1 MAINKG
7 IGSSNALNER
17 MKKYNL
23 GKKQESQVISSD
35 IDKKLATEAFGDL
48 PSGTMTSAMRN
59 RMAQYD
65 SLKEVYDKVRSE
77 DGIAKF
83 NKNVGNIE
91 KSYNFFKSQSENQDS
106 RRLRIGDKIGH
117 ISELP
122 EVRKGAKQSISS
134 LTDKFV
140 LKYDK
145 ELTETGNKLDTE
157 RTDRLN
163 KSKDYSKDP
172 KYKAM
177 VEKGKTM
184 MGTYGLSSPYS
195 YKEYDPK
202 VNIVNKL
209 KNGKTVKDYLTSEQ
223 LNNLYYLKA
232 KDKKEFDE
240 YYDDLMKSGILQ
252 KIRDDDFAEI
262 TKTVQSNPFNGA
274 AASMGYWTAGLIA
287 GTEAIGEGIHHA
299 SNLITGSR
307 IPYDRDSAYTITA
320 NRQNLNQA
328 IRGGVDNPIGKGA
341 VDVALSMGDTLARMP
356 LGGGAGAVAGLTA
369 TSDDAYSKR
378 NNGAGQLR
386 TYLSATSVGAI
397 EGLTE
402 SVSLGSLKAMASGG
416 VTGAKAFLKNIA
428 KQALVEGSEEVAAEI
443 LDTISDNAILGKFS
457 DYNQNV
463 QGYID
468 SGLSEDEAYRKAFK
482 DKVKD
487 VAYAG
492 ALGAVSG
499 GVFGAGANVMSI
511 NNNINSFNQVP
522 VYDFGEL
529 AAAVDTDEG
538 HYRNTNDYKKALEA
552 KRTFESFKGKNE
564 SNLTSWE
571 KSVVESH
578 LNELAA
584 IEMGDDYTGTR
595 GVDNDSYIQNNPTW
609 NEALRQ
615 DSLDIGNSILNNI
628 KNTTNYRPVNSINLR
643 ETFER
648 QKSDNSAN
656 NNIASMDIRA
666 NQFAENGSRAYR
678 ANYDNKL
685 PIDVYDEGF
694 KAAYNV
700 GRYGGRLAN
709 INNPYYHM
717 LSLHQQE
724 QAFEAGLR
732 DMEFAKN
739 QRLVY
744 GDKRIGS
751 FITGNDIGTKAQREL
766 LKYIGKKTGLK
777 VGLAN
782 ELERNANGFYSRKAG
797 MIMMSASAENF
808 NADVSHE
815 LTHFI
820 KDYAPDSYADFQ
832 NTVIS
837 YLAEQNN
844 TTLEEMISEYSKRYE
859 GVKSIKNRE
868 DIIDEITADSVADF
882 LNDKEF
888 IDNIAKS
895 DKSITQKVIDFFQDI
910 VDALDI
916 LITDVKNNKASKL
929 LKESKER
936 YEKARNLW
944 ADALDVASAEYKN
957 GAEIEQRDESKEQ
970 KKYSESQINE
980 LGFKNYTTKEISD
993 MANSKIKLIKST
1005 DELEKFLYDSN
1016 IETAYIGKVGDKL
1029 AERVKNDIG
1038 IDIAGKHIS
1047 ITKSGI
1053 NHIMKGHGTSKE
1065 VLRGQVKVEL
1075 KDLLKVPYI
1084 ITEYDNI
1091 NYDSK
1096 NNRIIF
1102 NKTIDN
1108 IYTVVEAVTTKRNR
1122 LNTITMWINKKEVS
1136 HHAVSAKALPETP
1149 KTHVDMNPHED
1160 TLLQNNKNINGKEQ
1174 ENEKFS
1180 LKKSVEETKDL
1191 IALHNLT
1198 PTNLIKTLKL
1208 GGIPMPSIAVTKS
1221 EIGHGNFGSI
1231 SLVFDKNTIDPAN
1244 KKNKVYSADAWTP
1257 TFPKLEYAADY
1268 EKANKIRSELQP
1280 YIDKLPNNYKDKV
1293 TSTLDTLYNNW
1304 NDYGGKDGFV
1314 EKFSNDHALKAA
1326 YLAKKGIEIS
1336 EIKTETTDKMQEQD
1350 IEISKLIADKL
1361 GDNINDISDMKR
1373 TEVISNYGSKIREA
1387 LLEYYQSVGDGN
1399 AIETVKTVKGV
1410 TLYNQF
1416 KKAVDYVNNKIT
1428 SSKVEPDIAAMD
1440 AEIDKNIVQEDYTK
1454 WLKGIAKEIEA
1465 DSGLYNGKELFTAS
1479 GNRRSFKQ
1487 LHLPFTVENIVK
1499 SMLAQ
1504 GDGDAKNV
1512 TGFNGIKS
1520 IRASASTEF
1529 NSLDDIKAAK
1539 DKLQDLNLSQQQAVL
1554 ENLEQRIYEIFD
1566 NIINN
1571 SANTGNRY
1579 SNVSN
1584 IGRIMLEA
1592 SNAKKVTL
1600 NSVLKT
1606 FAPYNWKI
1614 NEVQAKKIAD
1624 LINDVKSMPVN
1635 LFEAKPERVVSFDEI
1650 KYAVVPN
1657 SESKVIEELNKL
1669 GIPVHEYEDGNEEQR
1684 KNILNDLD
1692 DVKFSIPQKNSDN
1705 ETLTEEQKEYFKKG
1719 FKDSKGRLL
1728 KLYHGTPNGNFT
1740 VFKDWTYLTANKSY
1754 ADIYHEPGAS
1764 SISSGKEKINPKTYA
1779 VYARY
1784 NKVFDTR
1791 KAKERRIYE
1800 EEFNFSYGDGTPLM
1814 GKGLPDWTSGIDLIE
1829 FFEEEGY
1836 DYDAILLD
1844 EGGYPGDDGSV
1855 IDRGVSY
1862 VIKSSNQIKSIDNLT
1877 PTKDDDIRF
1886 SLSKNLSNDLDK
1898 ILNQEVDASE
1908 TELLIGTT
1916 SRVLTEILG
1925 AENHKVLMPVKKAYA
1940 AMVDEETGVKSR
1952 YYDKKVNYHNLG
1964 KEKVIKV
1971 LQASEDPV
1979 MILNPVSEGKGI
1991 IPNRLMI
1998 ITDITDN
2005 NGKPI
2010 IVIQNVESDGT
2021 LNRKSITSNK
2031 VITIYDKKD
2040 IDYQIEHAAGR
2051 KGILYFNKEKSS
2063 PLASAPSVQF
2073 AHSLNKNELKENI
2086 QHFWNNVNY
2095 KNNKGGMKTKY
2106 TDHNASAGM
2115 SFKSALNS
2123 INLTGIDDH
2132 KNSLK
2137 LNSVKE
2143 LVKKNEELKS
2153 INQELKRQFK
2163 LTKGYEPRSSDIERI
2178 ASKMLTESNS
2188 TYDKAI
2194 LNENLKRLYK
2204 YINKYEGQNTD
2215 EVVMIATLIAKDVL
2229 SKSKNIDSS
2238 AAKYHSK
2245 VLGMIRDYTLHLD
2258 SKELLSLTNLGT
2270 FDDIR
2275 KNYADSIELSRDEGL
2290 SVDEAYAELNEAYP
2304 HLFSDEITNS
2314 PDKLTRILDFIEETK
2329 PVVGNAY
2336 GLDIDQMANMLA
2348 EDMFNNYLDVRA
2360 AEPTFADKFKAE
2372 LKAEREQHA
2381 KRLKEVKEGL
2391 IAKHKEEIRRLKSEN
2406 RKRLEASLKKYNT
2419 EISNLKDIIAKSKDA
2434 KRVAELERE
2443 LKKVKKARHNIIELA
2458 SNVSVQEKMLVNQA
2472 GLSTIS
2478 QLRNSTSKAINRVSQ
2493 NPYIADRSEG
2503 EGYAVAGINKA
2514 VKAFID
2520 KYGRIPEGINPVRDV
2535 KVPSQTIDDTKV
2547 RTTVRTI
2554 LESDHISDEM
2564 VAPIGDELIKGAYNY
2579 KVLSDN
2585 KARDYALS
2593 KLDSLGYEGALD
2605 NWDGVAKG
2613 SNVATKNDI
2622 ALAELLLKEASKRKD
2637 TKTVLKLTTEIAVQA
2652 TRAGQVV
2659 QSIAMMKNLKRLGN
2673 GFSETADIM
2682 TFNKT
2687 VEAVNN
2693 DLNQKYSNKPIDKR
2707 PKVKLNEGL
2716 LEDFIKAESEADKAR
2731 TREALIQNIADQIPA
2746 TLEDKL
2752 NAWRYLA
2759 MLGNTKTHIRNLMGN
2774 ALFLPVVRMKDIV
2787 ATGLERAFIKNGTER
2802 TKAVF
2807 VKNEYKNFATKD
2819 LKIMKDS
2826 LAAGGKFN
2834 PTDEI
2839 YEKTTVFKNKLLEK
2853 VRKTNLDWL
2862 EKEDY
2867 FFLNR
2872 HYRHALGSYL
2882 QANNVNVKGKGVED
2896 IDPNI
2901 LNRAR
2906 EYALNEAKKAT
2917 YRDASPV
2924 ASALSRFSREH
2935 KVVGIMLEGIMPF
2948 KKTPLNVA
2956 KRAVEY
2962 SPIGLVRTLT
2972 QGNSQL
2978 RHGKIS
2984 YNEFIDNLAAGLTGS
2999 GLFALGYLMANL
3011 GFIGGDTDDKDKLMG
3026 VQKYSLKIGDY
3037 TYTLDWAAPAALV
3050 LFAGAEFNKELSQDE
3065 KVTPENVLGSAF
3077 SLTDPMLEMS
3087 FMSGISDLIDSI
3099 KYQEDPIPTAAT
3111 MAMQS
3116 YLGSF
3121 VPSMVGQ
3128 FTKTFDDTANTTYAE
3143 DNGIPRYM
3151 QTFWQ
3156 RNVINKLPILANNY
3170 GINRIDE
3177 FGNTVSSGDFFERA
3191 FENFVSPGYLQKNKD
3206 DDVYNEL
3213 LELYE
3218 YTKDKNV
3225 IPKYISKTINIKD
3238 SDGNST
3244 EERRLTTAEFV
3255 DLQTKSGSLSY
3266 QLLDSLFDNP
3276 NYIALSNEE
3285 KTEVI
3290 NKVYEYAKECAK
3302 EDVFDGYTVSSNN
3315 AWVKKAQSAK
3325 NAGMPV
3331 EDYIMYLMDTKDL
3344 EADKDINGNTIKDS
3358 KQKKV
3363 IEAIDKLNV
3372 TNSVKR
3378 HLWEDENYAEKN
3390 MPIKWK
3396 Y

>member
-23 GKKQESQVISSD
+23 GKKQESQAISSD
-35 IDKKLATEAFGDL
+35 IDKKLATEAFGEL

-59 RMAQYD
+59 RMAKYD
-65 SLKEVYDKVRSE
+65 SLKEIYDKVRSE

-83 NKNVGNIE
+83 NKNAGNIE
-91 KSYNFFKSQSENQDS
+91 KSYNFFKSQSENQGG
-106 RRLRIGDKIGH
+106 RRLSGGNKTGH
-117 ISELP
+117 ITEVP
-122 EVRKGAKQSISS
+122 EIKKGAKQGMFSTIGKS
-134 LTDKFV
+134 V
-140 LKYDK
+140 LEYDK
-145 ELTETGNKLDTE
+145 ELAQTGVKLETE
-157 RTDRLN
+157 RKDRLS

-202 VNIVNKL
+202 VNIVNQL

-232 KDKKEFDE
+232 KDKKEFDK
-240 YYDDLMKSGILQ
+240 YYDDLMKSGILE
-252 KIRDDDFAEI
+252 KIRNDDFAEI

-274 AASMGYWTAGLIA
+274 AASMGYWTAGLIS

-307 IPYDRDSAYTITA
+307 NPYDRENAYTITA

-328 IRGGVDNPIGKGA
+328 IRGGVDNPIGRGA

-369 TSDDAYSKR
+369 TSDNAYSKR

-463 QGYID
+463 QDYID

-499 GVFGAGANVMSI
+499 GVFGAGGNLVSI
-511 NNNINSFNQVP
+511 NNNINSFNQAP

-552 KRTFESFKGKNE
+552 KKTFESFKGKNE

-571 KSVVESH
+571 KSIVESH

-584 IEMGDDYTGTR
+584 IEMGDDYTGAR

-648 QKSDNSAN
+648 QNSDNGAN

-744 GDKRIGS
+744 GDKRTGS

-910 VDALDI
+910 IDAIDI
-916 LITDVKNNKASKL
+916 LINDVKNNKASKL

-944 ADALDVASAEYKN
+944 ADALDVASTEYKN
-957 GAEIEQRDESKEQ
+957 GAEVALNKKGD
-970 KKYSESQINE
+970 KYSS
-980 LGFKNYTTKEISD
+980 LRKEISNLVV
-993 MANSKIKLIKST
+993 MAENDKTNNWSKVIIEETVNKRLAKDIQ
-1005 DELEKFLYDSN
+1005 EL
-1016 IETAYIGKVGDKL
+1016 
-1029 AERVKNDIG
+1029 IG
-1038 IDIAGKHIS
+1038 INVEGWKVTLAAGDVRHILNRHGKRGAADNSMSDYENFEDIPIINSNYEEAYYEGNTSTKYKNKDGSPAKIVSLRMPYKEGYMYVSEAVPESKTRTIHIVTVYLNKNKVLPQGLNGKSPKHNVQNGLASSTLSDNRLIQ
-1047 ITKSGI
+1047 
-1053 NHIMKGHGTSKE
+1053 NNE
-1065 VLRGQVKVEL
+1065 
-1075 KDLLKVPYI
+1075 
-1084 ITEYDNI
+1084 NI
-1091 NYDSK
+1091 NSEKIQRKRDNGTENSD
-1096 NNRIIF
+1096 
-1102 NKTIDN
+1102 ID
-1108 IYTVVEAVTTKRNR
+1108 
-1122 LNTITMWINKKEVS
+1122 KE
-1136 HHAVSAKALPETP
+1136 
-1149 KTHVDMNPHED
+1149 
-1160 TLLQNNKNINGKEQ
+1160 
-1174 ENEKFS
+1174 FS

-1221 EIGHGNFGSI
+1221 EIGHENFGSI

-1268 EKANKIRSELQP
+1268 EKANKIRNELQP

-1314 EKFSNDHALKAA
+1314 EKFSDDHALKAA

-1350 IEISKLIADKL
+1350 IEISKLIVDKL
-1361 GDNINDISDMKR
+1361 GDNINDISNMKR
-1373 TEVISNYGSKIREA
+1373 AEIISNYGSKIREA
-1387 LLEYYQSVGDGN
+1387 LLEYYQSVGDSN
-1399 AIETVKTVKGV
+1399 ATETVKTVKGV

-1416 KKAVDYVNNKIT
+1416 KKAVDYVNNKIA
-1428 SSKVEPDIAAMD
+1428 SRRVELDTAAMD

-1454 WLKGIAKEIEA
+1454 WLKGIAQEIEA

-1539 DKLQDLNLSQQQAVL
+1539 DKLQDLSVSKQQEIL
-1554 ENLEQRIYEIFD
+1554 ENLEQRLYEIFD

-1579 SNVSN
+1579 SNVTN

-1592 SNAKKVTL
+1592 SGAKKVTL

-1669 GIPVHEYEDGNEEQR
+1669 GIPVHEYADGNEEQR

-1705 ETLTEEQKEYFKKG
+1705 EILTEEQKEYFKKG

-1814 GKGLPDWTSGIDLIE
+1814 EKGLPDWTSGIDLIE

-1886 SLSKNLSNDLDK
+1886 SLSKDLSDDLDK
-1898 ILNQEVDASE
+1898 ILNQEVDASK

-1979 MILNPVSEGKGI
+1979 MILNPVSEDKGI

-2005 NGKPI
+2005 NGRPI
-2010 IVIQNVESDGT
+2010 IVIQDVESDGT

-2115 SFKSALNS
+2115 SFKSALDS

-2178 ASKMLTESNS
+2178 ASKMLAESNS

-2535 KVPSQTIDDTKV
+2535 KVPSQTTDDTKV

-2731 TREALIQNIADQIPA
+2731 TREAIIQDIANQIPA

-2787 ATGLERAFIKNGTER
+2787 ATGLERAFIKNGTEK

-2807 VKNEYKNFATKD
+2807 VKSEYKNFATKD

-2924 ASALSRFSREH
+2924 ASALSRFSKEH
-2935 KVVGIMLEGIMPF
+2935 KVVGTMLEGIMPF

-3121 VPSMVGQ
+3121 VPSMAGQ
-3128 FTKTFDDTANTTYAE
+3128 FTRTLDDTVNTTYAE

-3170 GINRIDE
+3170 GINRVDE

-3191 FENFVSPGYLQKNKD
+3191 IENFVSPGYLQKNKN

-3225 IPKYISKTINIKD
+3225 IPKYTSKTINIKD

-3266 QLLDSLFDNP
+3266 QLLDNLFNNP
-3276 NYIALSNEE
+3276 NYILLSNEE

-3290 NKVYEYAKECAK
+3290 KKVYEYADQCAK
-3302 EDVFDGYTVSSNN
+3302 EDIFKNYTAES
-3315 AWVKKAQSAK
+3315 WVTKAQSIK
-3325 NAGMPV
+3325 EAGMPV
-3331 EDYIMYLMDTKDL
+3331 EEYIMYLMDTKDL
-3344 EADKDINGNTIKDS
+3344 KADKDINGNTIKDS
-3358 KQKKV
+3358 KQKNV

-3372 TNSVKR
+3372 PNSVKR
-3378 HLWEDENYAEKN
+3378 SLWEEANYAEKN

>member
-1 MAINKG
+1 MAINK
-7 IGSSNALNER
+7 SSGNALDER

-23 GKKQESQVISSD
+23 GKESKSQVINRD
-35 IDKKLATEAFGDL
+35 ATKKFTSI
-48 PSGTMTSAMRN
+48 PSGTMTPAIRD
-59 RMAQYD
+59 RMAMYD
-65 SLKEVYDKVRSE
+65 SLKEVYDRVNTD
-77 DGIAKF
+77 DGIARF
-83 NKNVGNIE
+83 NKNAGSIE
-91 KSYNFFKSQSENQDS
+91 KGYNF
-106 RRLRIGDKIGH
+106 LR
-117 ISELP
+117 SELEKQNTKRTP
-122 EVRKGAKQSISS
+122 FKRRIDENVTRPLPKVHHGANRNVFTSINSNIA
-134 LTDKFV
+134 
-140 LKYDK
+140 KYDK
-145 ELTETGNKLDTE
+145 EAAETG
-157 RTDRLN
+157 DRLESERISRLSRSN
-163 KSKDYSKDP
+163 AYTKDP
-172 KYKAM
+172 NYKSM

-232 KDKKEFDE
+232 KDKKEFDK
-240 YYDDLMKSGILQ
+240 YYDDLMKSGVLQ

-262 TKTVQSNPFNGA
+262 TKTVQSNPLNGV
-274 AASMGYWTAGLIA
+274 AASMGYWTTGLIS
-287 GTEAIGEGIHHA
+287 GTEAIGEGLHHA

-307 IPYDRDSAYTITA
+307 NPYDRDKAYTVTA

-328 IRGGVDNPIGKGA
+328 ILGGVENPIGKGA
-341 VDVALSMGDTLARMP
+341 ADVALSMGDTLARMP
-356 LGGGAGAVAGLTA
+356 LGGAAGAVAGLTA

-463 QGYID
+463 QDYIS

-499 GVFGAGANVMSI
+499 GVFGAGGNLVSI
-511 NNNINSFNQVP
+511 NNNINSFDQAP

-584 IEMGDDYTGTR
+584 IEMGDDYTGAR

-615 DSLDIGNSILNNI
+615 GTIDVGNDILNNI
-628 KNTTNYRPVNSINLR
+628 KNSTDYRPSNLMNTR
-643 ETFER
+643 EVFER
-648 QKSDNSAN
+648 YNSDNSAN

-666 NQFAENGSRAYR
+666 DQFAENGSRAYR

-744 GDKRIGS
+744 GDKRTGS

-910 VDALDI
+910 IDALDI

-944 ADALDVASAEYKN
+944 ADALDVASREYKN
-957 GAEIEQRDESKEQ
+957 GAEVEKEGHNKYSINPEFESQYDSWNKKDRIRFHLGTSSKVFEEVGISPRNVYIDGGKILKMLNKHEELDHSIIKQIPNILENPILILTPQKIESANRSDTSVSVFSDVNGLNNSPIMVALELQPTKTSEGTDYIIVLSAYSRNNLENYIKNADIAYIDPNEERTNNWLHQNGLQLPVSVTKYGSLHKIILHDDKKISKE
-970 KKYSESQINE
+970 
-980 LGFKNYTTKEISD
+980 KN
-993 MANSKIKLIKST
+993 KI
-1005 DELEKFLYDSN
+1005 
-1016 IETAYIGKVGDKL
+1016 
-1029 AERVKNDIG
+1029 
-1038 IDIAGKHIS
+1038 
-1047 ITKSGI
+1047 
-1053 NHIMKGHGTSKE
+1053 
-1065 VLRGQVKVEL
+1065 
-1075 KDLLKVPYI
+1075 P
-1084 ITEYDNI
+1084 
-1091 NYDSK
+1091 
-1096 NNRIIF
+1096 
-1102 NKTIDN
+1102 
-1108 IYTVVEAVTTKRNR
+1108 
-1122 LNTITMWINKKEVS
+1122 
-1136 HHAVSAKALPETP
+1136 
-1149 KTHVDMNPHED
+1149 
-1160 TLLQNNKNINGKEQ
+1160 
-1174 ENEKFS
+1174 

-1268 EKANKIRSELQP
+1268 EKANKIRNELQP

-1314 EKFSNDHALKAA
+1314 EKFSDDHALKAA

-1336 EIKTETTDKMQEQD
+1336 EIKKETIDKMQEQD

-1373 TEVISNYGSKIREA
+1373 TEIISKYGSKIREA
-1387 LLEYYQSVGDGN
+1387 LSEYYQSVGDGN
-1399 AIETVKTVKGV
+1399 AAETVKTVKGV

-1454 WLKGIAKEIEA
+1454 WLKGIAQEIEA

-1539 DKLQDLNLSQQQAVL
+1539 DKLQDLSVSKQQEIL
-1554 ENLEQRIYEIFD
+1554 EDLEQRMYEIFD

-1592 SNAKKVTL
+1592 SGAKKVTL

-1650 KYAVVPN
+1650 KYAVVPD
-1657 SESKVIEELNKL
+1657 SEGKVIEELNKL
-1669 GIPVHEYEDGNEEQR
+1669 GIPVHEYTDGNEEQR

-1692 DVKFSIPQKNSDN
+1692 DVKF
-1705 ETLTEEQKEYFKKG
+1705 
-1719 FKDSKGRLL
+1719 
-1728 KLYHGTPNGNFT
+1728 
-1740 VFKDWTYLTANKSY
+1740 A
-1754 ADIYHEPGAS
+1754 
-1764 SISSGKEKINPKTYA
+1764 
-1779 VYARY
+1779 
-1784 NKVFDTR
+1784 
-1791 KAKERRIYE
+1791 
-1800 EEFNFSYGDGTPLM
+1800 
-1814 GKGLPDWTSGIDLIE
+1814 
-1829 FFEEEGY
+1829 
-1836 DYDAILLD
+1836 
-1844 EGGYPGDDGSV
+1844 
-1855 IDRGVSY
+1855 
-1862 VIKSSNQIKSIDNLT
+1862 
-1877 PTKDDDIRF
+1877 
-1886 SLSKNLSNDLDK
+1886 LSKNLSDDLDK

-1916 SRVLTEILG
+1916 SRVLTKILG
-1925 AENHKVLMPVKKAYA
+1925 AENHKVLMSVKKAYA
-1940 AMVDEETGVKSR
+1940 AMVDEETGVKSK
-1952 YYDKKVNYHNLG
+1952 YYIKDGNYHNLG

-1979 MILNPVSEGKGI
+1979 MILNPVSENKGN

-1998 ITDITDN
+1998 ITDLIN
-2005 NGKPI
+2005 ENGQPI
-2010 IVIQNVESDGT
+2010 VVFQDVNIYGK
-2021 LNRKSITSNK
+2021 LNKKNIESNK
-2031 VITIYDKKD
+2031 IITIYDKND
-2040 IDYQIEHAAGR
+2040 IDHQIKLAMPRH
-2051 KGILYFNKEKSS
+2051 GILYINKEKSS
-2063 PLASAPSVQF
+2063 SLAKSTTIMQPDSRIG
-2073 AHSLNKNELKENI
+2073 SDELERNI

-2095 KNNKGGMKTKY
+2095 KNNKDGMKTKY

-2115 SFKSALNS
+2115 SFKSALDT

-2188 TYDKAI
+2188 TYDKSI

-2258 SKELLSLTNLGT
+2258 SKELLSLTDLGT

-2275 KNYADSIELSRDEGL
+2275 KNYADNIELSRDEGL

-2304 HLFSDEITNS
+2304 HLFSDEITES
-2314 PDKLTRILDFIEETK
+2314 TDKLTRILDFIEETK

-2360 AEPTFADKFKAE
+2360 EEPTFADKFRAE

-2381 KRLKEVKEGL
+2381 KKLKEVKEGL

-2406 RKRLEASLKKYNT
+2406 RKRLEASLKKYNN

-2434 KRVAELERE
+2434 KKVAELERE

-2458 SNVSVQEKMLVNQA
+2458 GNVSVQEKMLVNQA

-2478 QLRNSTSKAINRVSQ
+2478 QLRNSTSKAINRASQ
-2493 NPYIADRSEG
+2493 NPYIADRTEG

-2520 KYGRIPEGINPVRDV
+2520 KYGRVPEGINPVRDV
-2535 KVPSQTIDDTKV
+2535 KVPTQTTDDTKV

-2564 VAPIGDELIKGAYNY
+2564 VDPIGDELIKGAYNY
-2579 KVLSDN
+2579 EVLSDN
-2585 KARDYALS
+2585 KARDYALN
-2593 KLDSLGYEGALD
+2593 KLDSLGYEGALN
-2605 NWDGVAKG
+2605 NWDSVAKG
-2613 SNVATKNDI
+2613 NNVATKNDI
-2622 ALAELLLKEASKRKD
+2622 ALAELLLKEASKKKD
-2637 TKTVLKLTTEIAVQA
+2637 TRTVLKLTTEIAVQA

-2707 PKVKLNEGL
+2707 PKVKLNEVL

-2731 TREALIQNIADQIPA
+2731 TREAIIQDIADQIPA

-2802 TKAVF
+2802 TKSVF
-2807 VKNEYKNFATKD
+2807 VKGEYKNFAAKD

-2935 KVVGIMLEGIMPF
+2935 KVVGTMLEGIMPF
-2948 KKTPLNVA
+2948 KKTPINVA

-3121 VPSMVGQ
+3121 VPSMAGQ
-3128 FTKTFDDTANTTYAE
+3128 FTRTFDDTVNTTYAE

-3170 GINRIDE
+3170 GINRVDE

-3191 FENFVSPGYLQKNKD
+3191 IENFVSPGYLQKNKD

-3225 IPKYISKTINIKD
+3225 IPKFTSKTINIKD
-3238 SDGNST
+3238 SEGNSK

-3290 NKVYEYAKECAK
+3290 KKVYDYAKECAR
-3302 EDVFDGYTVSSNN
+3302 EDVFEGYTVPSNN
-3315 AWVKKAQSAK
+3315 AWVKKAQSAN

-3344 EADKDINGNTIKDS
+3344 ESDKDINGNTIKDS

-3372 TNSVKR
+3372 PNSVKR
-3378 HLWEDENYAEKN
+3378 HLWEEANYAEKN
-3390 MPIKWK
+3390 MPVKWK

>member
-1 MAINKG
+1 MAINK
-7 IGSSNALNER
+7 SSGNALDER
-17 MKKYNL
+17 MKKYNI
-23 GKKQESQVISSD
+23 GKESKSQVINRD
-35 IDKKLATEAFGDL
+35 ATEKFTSI
-48 PSGTMTSAMRN
+48 PSGTMTPAIRD
-59 RMAQYD
+59 RMAMYD
-65 SLKEVYDKVRSE
+65 SLKEVYDRVNTD
-77 DGIAKF
+77 DGIARF
-83 NKNVGNIE
+83 NKNAGSIE
-91 KSYNFFKSQSENQDS
+91 KGYTFLK
-106 RRLRIGDKIGH
+106 
-117 ISELP
+117 SELEKQNTKRTP
-122 EVRKGAKQSISS
+122 FKRRIDENVTRPLPKAVHGANRNVFASINSNIA
-134 LTDKFV
+134 
-140 LKYDK
+140 KYDK
-145 ELTETGNKLDTE
+145 EVAETG
-157 RTDRLN
+157 DRLESERISRLSRSN
-163 KSKDYSKDP
+163 AYTKDP
-172 KYKAM
+172 NYKSM

-202 VNIVNKL
+202 VNIVNQL

-232 KDKKEFDE
+232 KDKKEFDK
-240 YYDDLMKSGILQ
+240 YYDDLMKSGVLQ

-262 TKTVQSNPFNGA
+262 TKTVQSNPLNGV
-274 AASMGYWTAGLIA
+274 AASMGYWTTGVIA

-307 IPYDRDSAYTITA
+307 NPYDRDKAYTITA

-328 IRGGVDNPIGKGA
+328 ILGGVENPIGKGA
-341 VDVALSMGDTLARMP
+341 ADVALSMGDTLARMP
-356 LGGGAGAVAGLTA
+356 LGGAAGAVAGLTA

-402 SVSLGSLKAMASGG
+402 SVSLGSLKSMASGG

-443 LDTISDNAILGKFS
+443 LDTISDNAILGRFS

-463 QGYID
+463 QDYIS

-499 GVFGAGANVMSI
+499 GVFGAGGNLVSI
-511 NNNINSFNQVP
+511 NNNINSFNQAP

-529 AAAVDTDEG
+529 AAAVDTDER

-584 IEMGDDYTGTR
+584 IEMGDDYTGAR
-595 GVDNDSYIQNNPTW
+595 GVDNDNYIQNNPTW

-615 DSLDIGNSILNNI
+615 DTIDVGNDILNNI
-628 KNTTNYRPVNSINLR
+628 KNSTDYRPSNLMNTR
-643 ETFER
+643 EVFER
-648 QKSDNSAN
+648 YKSDNSAN

-666 NQFAENGSRAYR
+666 DQFAENGSRAYR

-744 GDKRIGS
+744 GDKRTGS

-859 GVKSIKNRE
+859 GVKSVKNRE

-910 VDALDI
+910 IDALDI

-944 ADALDVASAEYKN
+944 ADALDVASREYKN
-957 GAEIEQRDESKEQ
+957 GAEVEKEGHNKYSINPEFESQYDSWNKKDRIRFHLGTSSKVFEEVGISPRNVYIDGGKILKMLNKHEELDHSIIKQIPNILENPILILTPQKIESANRSDTSVSVFSDVNGLNNSPIMVALELQPTKTSEGTDYIIVLSAYSRNNLENYIKNADIAYIDPNEERTNNWLHQNGLQLPVSVTKYGSLHKIILHDDKKISKE
-970 KKYSESQINE
+970 
-980 LGFKNYTTKEISD
+980 KN
-993 MANSKIKLIKST
+993 KIP
-1005 DELEKFLYDSN
+1005 F
-1016 IETAYIGKVGDKL
+1016 
-1029 AERVKNDIG
+1029 
-1038 IDIAGKHIS
+1038 
-1047 ITKSGI
+1047 
-1053 NHIMKGHGTSKE
+1053 
-1065 VLRGQVKVEL
+1065 
-1075 KDLLKVPYI
+1075 
-1084 ITEYDNI
+1084 
-1091 NYDSK
+1091 
-1096 NNRIIF
+1096 
-1102 NKTIDN
+1102 
-1108 IYTVVEAVTTKRNR
+1108 
-1122 LNTITMWINKKEVS
+1122 
-1136 HHAVSAKALPETP
+1136 
-1149 KTHVDMNPHED
+1149 
-1160 TLLQNNKNINGKEQ
+1160 
-1174 ENEKFS
+1174 
-1180 LKKSVEETKDL
+1180 KKSVEETKDL

-1257 TFPKLEYAADY
+1257 TFPKLEYVADY
-1268 EKANKIRSELQP
+1268 EKANKIRNELQP

-1314 EKFSNDHALKAA
+1314 EKFSDDHALKAA

-1336 EIKTETTDKMQEQD
+1336 EIKTETIDKMQEQD
-1350 IEISKLIADKL
+1350 IEISKLIAGKL
-1361 GDNINDISDMKR
+1361 GDSINDISGMKR
-1373 TEVISNYGSKIREA
+1373 TEIISNYGSKIREA
-1387 LLEYYQSVGDGN
+1387 LSEYYQSVGDGN
-1399 AIETVKTVKGV
+1399 ATEMLKTVKGV

-1416 KKAVDYVNNKIT
+1416 KKAVDYVNNKIA
-1428 SSKVEPDIAAMD
+1428 SRRVELDTAAMD

-1454 WLKGIAKEIEA
+1454 WLKGIAQEIEA

-1499 SMLAQ
+1499 SMLVQ

-1539 DKLQDLNLSQQQAVL
+1539 DKLQDLSVSKQQEIL
-1554 ENLEQRIYEIFD
+1554 ENLEQRLYEIFD

-1579 SNVSN
+1579 SNVTN

-1592 SNAKKVTL
+1592 SGAKKVTL

-1657 SESKVIEELNKL
+1657 SEGKVIEELNKL
-1669 GIPVHEYEDGNEEQR
+1669 GIPVHEYADGNEEQR

-1692 DVKFSIPQKNSDN
+1692 DVKF
-1705 ETLTEEQKEYFKKG
+1705 
-1719 FKDSKGRLL
+1719 
-1728 KLYHGTPNGNFT
+1728 
-1740 VFKDWTYLTANKSY
+1740 A
-1754 ADIYHEPGAS
+1754 
-1764 SISSGKEKINPKTYA
+1764 
-1779 VYARY
+1779 
-1784 NKVFDTR
+1784 
-1791 KAKERRIYE
+1791 
-1800 EEFNFSYGDGTPLM
+1800 
-1814 GKGLPDWTSGIDLIE
+1814 
-1829 FFEEEGY
+1829 
-1836 DYDAILLD
+1836 
-1844 EGGYPGDDGSV
+1844 
-1855 IDRGVSY
+1855 
-1862 VIKSSNQIKSIDNLT
+1862 
-1877 PTKDDDIRF
+1877 
-1886 SLSKNLSNDLDK
+1886 LSKNLSDDLDK

-1916 SRVLTEILG
+1916 SRVLTKILG

-2115 SFKSALNS
+2115 SFKSALDT
-2123 INLTGIDDH
+2123 INLNGIDDH

-2188 TYDKAI
+2188 TYDKSI

-2229 SKSKNIDSS
+2229 SKSQNIDSS

-2245 VLGMIRDYTLHLD
+2245 VLGMIRDYTLHLN
-2258 SKELLSLTNLGT
+2258 SQELLSLTNLGT

-2275 KNYADSIELSRDEGL
+2275 KNYADNIELSRDEGL

-2304 HLFSDEITNS
+2304 HLFSDEITES

-2360 AEPTFADKFKAE
+2360 EEPTFADKFRAE

-2381 KRLKEVKEGL
+2381 KKLKEVKEGL

-2406 RKRLEASLKKYNT
+2406 RKRLEASLKKYNN

-2434 KRVAELERE
+2434 KKVAELERE

-2458 SNVSVQEKMLVNQA
+2458 GNVSVQEKMLVNQA
-2472 GLSTIS
+2472 GLSTVS
-2478 QLRNSTSKAINRVSQ
+2478 QLRNSTSKAINRASQ
-2493 NPYIADRSEG
+2493 NPYIADRTEG

-2520 KYGRIPEGINPVRDV
+2520 KYGRVPEGINPVRDV
-2535 KVPSQTIDDTKV
+2535 KVPTQTTDDTKV

-2564 VAPIGDELIKGAYNY
+2564 VDPIGDELIKGAYNY
-2579 KVLSDN
+2579 EVLSDN

-2613 SNVATKNDI
+2613 NNVATKNDI

-2637 TKTVLKLTTEIAVQA
+2637 TRTVLKLTTEIAVQA

-2716 LEDFIKAESEADKAR
+2716 LEDFIKAESEADKTR
-2731 TREALIQNIADQIPA
+2731 TREAIIQDIADQIPA

-2774 ALFLPVVRMKDIV
+2774 ALFLPVVRMKNIV

-2802 TKAVF
+2802 TKSVF
-2807 VKNEYKNFATKD
+2807 VKGEYKNFAAKD

-2935 KVVGIMLEGIMPF
+2935 KVVGTMLEGIMPF
-2948 KKTPLNVA
+2948 KKTPINVA

-3121 VPSMVGQ
+3121 VPSMAGQ
-3128 FTKTFDDTANTTYAE
+3128 FTRTFDDTVNTTYAE

-3170 GINRIDE
+3170 GINRVDE
-3177 FGNTVSSGDFFERA
+3177 FGNTVSSGDFFERVI
-3191 FENFVSPGYLQKNKD
+3191 ENFVSPGYLQKNKD

-3225 IPKYISKTINIKD
+3225 IPKYTSKTINIKD
-3238 SDGNST
+3238 SEGNSK

-3290 NKVYEYAKECAK
+3290 KKVYDYAKECAR
-3302 EDVFDGYTVSSNN
+3302 EDVFEGYTVPSNN
-3315 AWVKKAQSAK
+3315 AWVKKAQSAN

-3344 EADKDINGNTIKDS
+3344 ESDKDINGNTIKDS

-3372 TNSVKR
+3372 PNSVKR
-3378 HLWEDENYAEKN
+3378 HLWEEANYAEKN
-3390 MPIKWK
+3390 MPVKWK

>member
-1 MAINKG
+1 MAINK
-7 IGSSNALNER
+7 SSGNALDER
-17 MKKYNL
+17 MKKYNI
-23 GKKQESQVISSD
+23 GKESKSQVINRD
-35 IDKKLATEAFGDL
+35 ATEKFTSI
-48 PSGTMTSAMRN
+48 PSGTMTPAIRD
-59 RMAQYD
+59 RMAMYD
-65 SLKEVYDKVRSE
+65 SLKEVYDRVNTD
-77 DGIAKF
+77 DGIARF
-83 NKNVGNIE
+83 NKNAGSIE
-91 KSYNFFKSQSENQDS
+91 KGYTFLK
-106 RRLRIGDKIGH
+106 
-117 ISELP
+117 SELEKQNTKRTP
-122 EVRKGAKQSISS
+122 FKRRIDENVTRPLPKAVHGANRNVFASTNSNIA
-134 LTDKFV
+134 
-140 LKYDK
+140 KYDK
-145 ELTETGNKLDTE
+145 EVAETG
-157 RTDRLN
+157 DRLESERISRLSRSN
-163 KSKDYSKDP
+163 SYTKDP
-172 KYKAM
+172 NYKSM

-209 KNGKTVKDYLTSEQ
+209 KNGKTVKDYLTLEQ

-274 AASMGYWTAGLIA
+274 AASMGYWTTGLIA
-287 GTEAIGEGIHHA
+287 GTEAIGEGLHHA

-307 IPYDRDSAYTITA
+307 NPYDRDSAYTITA

-356 LGGGAGAVAGLTA
+356 LGGAAGAVAGLTA

-443 LDTISDNAILGKFS
+443 LDTISDNAILGRFS

-463 QGYID
+463 QDYIS

-499 GVFGAGANVMSI
+499 GVFGAGGNLVSI
-511 NNNINSFNQVP
+511 NNNINSFNQAP

-584 IEMGDDYTGTR
+584 IEMGDDYTGAR
-595 GVDNDSYIQNNPTW
+595 GVDNDNYIQNNPTW

-615 DSLDIGNSILNNI
+615 DTIDVGNDILNNI
-628 KNTTNYRPVNSINLR
+628 KNSTDYRPSNLMNTR
-643 ETFER
+643 EVFER
-648 QKSDNSAN
+648 YNSDNSAN

-666 NQFAENGSRAYR
+666 DQFAENGSKAYR

-744 GDKRIGS
+744 GDKRTGS

-859 GVKSIKNRE
+859 GVKSVKNRE

-910 VDALDI
+910 IDAIDI

-944 ADALDVASAEYKN
+944 ADALDVAGTEYKN
-957 GAEIEQRDESKEQ
+957 GAEVALNKKGD
-970 KKYSESQINE
+970 KYSS
-980 LGFKNYTTKEISD
+980 LRKEISNLVV
-993 MANSKIKLIKST
+993 MAENDKTNNWSKVIIEETVNKRLAKDIQ
-1005 DELEKFLYDSN
+1005 EL
-1016 IETAYIGKVGDKL
+1016 
-1029 AERVKNDIG
+1029 IG
-1038 IDIAGKHIS
+1038 INVEGWKVTLAAGDVRHILNRHGKRGVADNSMSDYENFEDIPIINSNYEEAYYEGNTSTKYKNKDGSPAKVVSLRMPYKEGYMYVSEAVPESKTRTIHIVTVYLNKNKVLPQGLNGKSPKHNVQNGLAS
-1047 ITKSGI
+1047 ST
-1053 NHIMKGHGTSKE
+1053 
-1065 VLRGQVKVEL
+1065 
-1075 KDLLKVPYI
+1075 LLNNRLI
-1084 ITEYDNI
+1084 QNNENI
-1091 NYDSK
+1091 NSE
-1096 NNRIIF
+1096 
-1102 NKTIDN
+1102 KTQ
-1108 IYTVVEAVTTKRNR
+1108 RNR
-1122 LNTITMWINKKEVS
+1122 DNGTENSDIDKE
-1136 HHAVSAKALPETP
+1136 
-1149 KTHVDMNPHED
+1149 
-1160 TLLQNNKNINGKEQ
+1160 
-1174 ENEKFS
+1174 FS

-1268 EKANKIRSELQP
+1268 EKANKIRNELQP

-1314 EKFSNDHALKAA
+1314 EKFSDDHALKAA

-1336 EIKTETTDKMQEQD
+1336 EIKKETIDKMQEQD

-1373 TEVISNYGSKIREA
+1373 TEIISKYGSKIREA
-1387 LLEYYQSVGDGN
+1387 LSEYYQSVGDGN
-1399 AIETVKTVKGV
+1399 AAETVKTVKGV

-1454 WLKGIAKEIEA
+1454 WLKGIAQEIEA

-1539 DKLQDLNLSQQQAVL
+1539 DKLQDLSVSKQQEIL
-1554 ENLEQRIYEIFD
+1554 EDLEQRMYEIFD

-1592 SNAKKVTL
+1592 SGAKKVTL

-1650 KYAVVPN
+1650 KYAVVPD
-1657 SESKVIEELNKL
+1657 SEGKVIEELNKL
-1669 GIPVHEYEDGNEEQR
+1669 GIPVHEYTDGNEEQR

-1692 DVKFSIPQKNSDN
+1692 DVKF
-1705 ETLTEEQKEYFKKG
+1705 
-1719 FKDSKGRLL
+1719 
-1728 KLYHGTPNGNFT
+1728 
-1740 VFKDWTYLTANKSY
+1740 A
-1754 ADIYHEPGAS
+1754 
-1764 SISSGKEKINPKTYA
+1764 
-1779 VYARY
+1779 
-1784 NKVFDTR
+1784 
-1791 KAKERRIYE
+1791 
-1800 EEFNFSYGDGTPLM
+1800 
-1814 GKGLPDWTSGIDLIE
+1814 
-1829 FFEEEGY
+1829 
-1836 DYDAILLD
+1836 
-1844 EGGYPGDDGSV
+1844 
-1855 IDRGVSY
+1855 
-1862 VIKSSNQIKSIDNLT
+1862 
-1877 PTKDDDIRF
+1877 
-1886 SLSKNLSNDLDK
+1886 LSKNLSDDLDK

-1916 SRVLTEILG
+1916 SRVLTKILG

-2115 SFKSALNS
+2115 SFKSALDT
-2123 INLTGIDDH
+2123 INLNGIDDH

-2275 KNYADSIELSRDEGL
+2275 KNYADNIELSRDEGL
-2290 SVDEAYAELNEAYP
+2290 SVDEAYAELNETYP
-2304 HLFSDEITNS
+2304 HLFSDEITES
-2314 PDKLTRILDFIEETK
+2314 TDKLTRILDFIEETK

-2360 AEPTFADKFKAE
+2360 EEPTFADKFRAE

-2381 KRLKEVKEGL
+2381 KKLKEVKEGL

-2406 RKRLEASLKKYNT
+2406 RKRLEASLKKYNN

-2434 KRVAELERE
+2434 KKVAELERE

-2458 SNVSVQEKMLVNQA
+2458 GNVSVQEKMLVNQA
-2472 GLSTIS
+2472 GSSTIS
-2478 QLRNSTSKAINRVSQ
+2478 QLRNSTSKAINRASQ
-2493 NPYIADRSEG
+2493 NPYIADRTEG

-2520 KYGRIPEGINPVRDV
+2520 KYGRVPEGINPVRDV
-2535 KVPSQTIDDTKV
+2535 KVPSQTTDDTKV

-2564 VAPIGDELIKGAYNY
+2564 VDPIGDELIKGAYNY
-2579 KVLSDN
+2579 EVLSDN
-2585 KARDYALS
+2585 KARDYALN

-2637 TKTVLKLTTEIAVQA
+2637 TRTVLKLTTEIAVQA
-2652 TRAGQVV
+2652 TRAGQIV

-2707 PKVKLNEGL
+2707 PTVKLNEGL

-2731 TREALIQNIADQIPA
+2731 VREAIIQDIADQIPA

-2807 VKNEYKNFATKD
+2807 VKGEYKNFAAKD

-2882 QANNVNVKGKGVED
+2882 QANDVNVKGKGVED

-2935 KVVGIMLEGIMPF
+2935 KVVGTMLEGIMPF
-2948 KKTPLNVA
+2948 KKTPINVA

-3121 VPSMVGQ
+3121 VPSMAGQ
-3128 FTKTFDDTANTTYAE
+3128 FTRTFDDTVNTTYAE

-3170 GINRIDE
+3170 GINRVDE
-3177 FGNTVSSGDFFERA
+3177 FGNTVSSGNFFERA
-3191 FENFVSPGYLQKNKD
+3191 IENFVSPGYLQKNKD

-3225 IPKYISKTINIKD
+3225 IPEYTSKTINIKD
-3238 SDGNST
+3238 SEGNSK

-3290 NKVYEYAKECAK
+3290 KKVYDYAKECAR
-3302 EDVFDGYTVSSNN
+3302 EDVFEGYTVPSNN
-3315 AWVKKAQSAK
+3315 AWVKKAQSAN

-3344 EADKDINGNTIKDS
+3344 ESDKDINGNTIKDS

-3372 TNSVKR
+3372 PNSVKR
-3378 HLWEDENYAEKN
+3378 HLWEEANYAEKN
-3390 MPIKWK
+3390 MPVKWK

>member
-1 MAINKG
+1 MAINK
-7 IGSSNALNER
+7 SSGNALDER
-17 MKKYNL
+17 MKKYNI
-23 GKKQESQVISSD
+23 GKESKSQVINRD
-35 IDKKLATEAFGDL
+35 ATKKFTSI
-48 PSGTMTSAMRN
+48 PSGTMTPAIRD
-59 RMAQYD
+59 RMAMYD
-65 SLKEVYDKVRSE
+65 SLKEVYDRVNTD
-77 DGIAKF
+77 DGIARF
-83 NKNVGNIE
+83 NKNAGSIE
-91 KSYNFFKSQSENQDS
+91 KGYNFLK
-106 RRLRIGDKIGH
+106 
-117 ISELP
+117 SELEKQNTKRTP
-122 EVRKGAKQSISS
+122 FKRRIDENVTRPLPKAVHGANRNVFASINSN
-134 LTDKFV
+134 TA
-140 LKYDK
+140 KYDK
-145 ELTETGNKLDTE
+145 EVAETG
-157 RTDRLN
+157 DRLESERISRLSRSN
-163 KSKDYSKDP
+163 SYTKDP
-172 KYKAM
+172 NYKSM

-202 VNIVNKL
+202 VNIVNQL

-232 KDKKEFDE
+232 KDKKEFDK
-240 YYDDLMKSGILQ
+240 YYDDLMKSGVLQ

-262 TKTVQSNPFNGA
+262 TKTVQSNPLNGV
-274 AASMGYWTAGLIA
+274 AASMGYWTTGLIS
-287 GTEAIGEGIHHA
+287 GTEAIGEGLHHA

-307 IPYDRDSAYTITA
+307 NPYDRDKAYTITA

-328 IRGGVDNPIGKGA
+328 ILGGVENPIGKGA
-341 VDVALSMGDTLARMP
+341 ADVALSMGDTLARMP
-356 LGGGAGAVAGLTA
+356 LGGAAGAVAGLTA

-443 LDTISDNAILGKFS
+443 LDTISDNAILGRFS

-463 QGYID
+463 QDYII

-499 GVFGAGANVMSI
+499 GVFGAGGNLVSI
-511 NNNINSFNQVP
+511 NNNINSFNQAP

-584 IEMGDDYTGTR
+584 IEMGDDYTGAR
-595 GVDNDSYIQNNPTW
+595 GVDNDNYIQNNPTW

-615 DSLDIGNSILNNI
+615 DTIDVGNDILNNI
-628 KNTTNYRPVNSINLR
+628 KNSTDYRPSNLMNTR
-643 ETFER
+643 EVFER
-648 QKSDNSAN
+648 YKSDNSAN

-666 NQFAENGSRAYR
+666 DQFAENGSRAYR

-744 GDKRIGS
+744 GDKRTDS

-859 GVKSIKNRE
+859 GVKSVKNRE

-910 VDALDI
+910 IDALDI

-944 ADALDVASAEYKN
+944 ADALDVASREYKN
-957 GAEIEQRDESKEQ
+957 GAEVEKEGHNKYSINPEFESQYDSWNKKDRIRFHLGTSSKVFEEVGISPRNVYIDGGKILKMLNKHEELDHSIIKQIPNILENPILILTPQKIESANRSDTSVSVFSDVNGLNNSPIMFALELQPTKTSEGTDYIIVLSAYSRNNLENYIKNADIAYIDPNEERTNNWLHQNGLQLPVSVTKYGSLHKIILHDDKKISKE
-970 KKYSESQINE
+970 
-980 LGFKNYTTKEISD
+980 KN
-993 MANSKIKLIKST
+993 KI
-1005 DELEKFLYDSN
+1005 
-1016 IETAYIGKVGDKL
+1016 
-1029 AERVKNDIG
+1029 
-1038 IDIAGKHIS
+1038 
-1047 ITKSGI
+1047 
-1053 NHIMKGHGTSKE
+1053 
-1065 VLRGQVKVEL
+1065 
-1075 KDLLKVPYI
+1075 P
-1084 ITEYDNI
+1084 
-1091 NYDSK
+1091 
-1096 NNRIIF
+1096 
-1102 NKTIDN
+1102 
-1108 IYTVVEAVTTKRNR
+1108 
-1122 LNTITMWINKKEVS
+1122 
-1136 HHAVSAKALPETP
+1136 
-1149 KTHVDMNPHED
+1149 
-1160 TLLQNNKNINGKEQ
+1160 
-1174 ENEKFS
+1174 

-1268 EKANKIRSELQP
+1268 EKANKIRNELQP

-1314 EKFSNDHALKAA
+1314 EKFSDDHALKAA

-1336 EIKTETTDKMQEQD
+1336 EIKTETIDKMQEQD

-1361 GDNINDISDMKR
+1361 GDNINDISNMKR
-1373 TEVISNYGSKIREA
+1373 TEIISNYGSKIREA
-1387 LLEYYQSVGDGN
+1387 LSEYYQSVGDGN
-1399 AIETVKTVKGV
+1399 ATETLKTVKGV

-1440 AEIDKNIVQEDYTK
+1440 AEIDKNIVQEDYKK
-1454 WLKGIAKEIEA
+1454 WLKGIAQEIEA

-1539 DKLQDLNLSQQQAVL
+1539 DKLQDLSVSKQQEIL
-1554 ENLEQRIYEIFD
+1554 EDLEQRMYEIFD
-1566 NIINN
+1566 NIISN
-1571 SANTGNRY
+1571 SANTDNRY
-1579 SNVSN
+1579 SDVSN

-1657 SESKVIEELNKL
+1657 SEGKVIEELNKL
-1669 GIPVHEYEDGNEEQR
+1669 GIPVHEYADGNEEQR

-1692 DVKFSIPQKNSDN
+1692 DVKF
-1705 ETLTEEQKEYFKKG
+1705 
-1719 FKDSKGRLL
+1719 
-1728 KLYHGTPNGNFT
+1728 
-1740 VFKDWTYLTANKSY
+1740 A
-1754 ADIYHEPGAS
+1754 
-1764 SISSGKEKINPKTYA
+1764 
-1779 VYARY
+1779 
-1784 NKVFDTR
+1784 
-1791 KAKERRIYE
+1791 
-1800 EEFNFSYGDGTPLM
+1800 
-1814 GKGLPDWTSGIDLIE
+1814 
-1829 FFEEEGY
+1829 
-1836 DYDAILLD
+1836 
-1844 EGGYPGDDGSV
+1844 
-1855 IDRGVSY
+1855 
-1862 VIKSSNQIKSIDNLT
+1862 
-1877 PTKDDDIRF
+1877 
-1886 SLSKNLSNDLDK
+1886 LSKNLSDDLDK

-1916 SRVLTEILG
+1916 SRVLTKILG
-1925 AENHKVLMPVKKAYA
+1925 AENHKVLMSVKKAYA
-1940 AMVDEETGVKSR
+1940 AMVDEETGVKSK
-1952 YYDKKVNYHNLG
+1952 YYIKDGNYHNLG

-1979 MILNPVSEGKGI
+1979 MILNPVSENKGN

-1998 ITDITDN
+1998 ITDVTN
-2005 NGKPI
+2005 ENGQPI
-2010 IVIQNVESDGT
+2010 VVFQDVNIYGK
-2021 LNRKSITSNK
+2021 LNKRNIESNK
-2031 VITIYDKKD
+2031 IITIYDKND
-2040 IDYQIEHAAGR
+2040 IDHQIKLAMPRH
-2051 KGILYFNKEKSS
+2051 GILYINKEKSS
-2063 PLASAPSVQF
+2063 SLAKSTTIMQPDSRIG
-2073 AHSLNKNELKENI
+2073 SDELERNI

-2115 SFKSALNS
+2115 SFKAALDT
-2123 INLTGIDDH
+2123 INLTEIDDH

-2188 TYDKAI
+2188 TYDKSI
-2194 LNENLKRLYK
+2194 LNENLTRLYK

-2258 SKELLSLTNLGT
+2258 SKELLSLTDLGT

-2275 KNYADSIELSRDEGL
+2275 KNYADNIELSRDEGL
-2290 SVDEAYAELNEAYP
+2290 SVDEAYAELNETYP
-2304 HLFSDEITNS
+2304 HLFSDEITES
-2314 PDKLTRILDFIEETK
+2314 TDKLTRILDFIEETK

-2348 EDMFNNYLDVRA
+2348 EDMFNIYLDVRA
-2360 AEPTFADKFKAE
+2360 EEPTFADKFRAE

-2381 KRLKEVKEGL
+2381 KKLKEVKEGL

-2406 RKRLEASLKKYNT
+2406 RKRLEASLKKYNN

-2434 KRVAELERE
+2434 KKVAELERE

-2458 SNVSVQEKMLVNQA
+2458 GNVSVQEKMLVNQA

-2478 QLRNSTSKAINRVSQ
+2478 QLRNSTSKAINRASQ
-2493 NPYIADRSEG
+2493 NPYIADRTEG

-2535 KVPSQTIDDTKV
+2535 KVPTQTTDDTKV

-2564 VAPIGDELIKGAYNY
+2564 VDPIGDELIKGAYNY
-2579 KVLSDN
+2579 EVLSDN

-2637 TKTVLKLTTEIAVQA
+2637 TRTVLKLTTEIAVQA

-2716 LEDFIKAESEADKAR
+2716 LEDFIKAESEADKTR
-2731 TREALIQNIADQIPA
+2731 TREAIIQDIADQIPA

-2802 TKAVF
+2802 TKSVF
-2807 VKNEYKNFATKD
+2807 VKGEYKNFAAKD

-2935 KVVGIMLEGIMPF
+2935 KVVGTMLEGIMPF
-2948 KKTPLNVA
+2948 KKTPINVA

-3121 VPSMVGQ
+3121 VPSMAGQ
-3128 FTKTFDDTANTTYAE
+3128 FTRTFDDTVNTTYAE
-3143 DNGIPRYM
+3143 NNGIPRYM

-3170 GINRIDE
+3170 GINRVDE
-3177 FGNTVSSGDFFERA
+3177 FGNTVSSGDFFERVI
-3191 FENFVSPGYLQKNKD
+3191 ENFVSPGYLQKNKD

-3225 IPKYISKTINIKD
+3225 IPKYTSKTINIKD
-3238 SDGNST
+3238 SEGNSK

-3290 NKVYEYAKECAK
+3290 KKVYDYAKECAR
-3302 EDVFDGYTVSSNN
+3302 EDVFEGYTVPSNN
-3315 AWVKKAQSAK
+3315 AWVKKAQSAN

-3344 EADKDINGNTIKDS
+3344 ESDKDINGNTIKDS

-3372 TNSVKR
+3372 PNSVKR

-3390 MPIKWK
+3390 MPVKWK

>member
-1 MAINKG
+1 MAINK
-7 IGSSNALNER
+7 SSGNALDER
-17 MKKYNL
+17 MKKYNI
-23 GKKQESQVISSD
+23 GKESKSQVINRD
-35 IDKKLATEAFGDL
+35 ATKKFTSI
-48 PSGTMTSAMRN
+48 PSGTMTPAIRD
-59 RMAQYD
+59 RMAMYD
-65 SLKEVYDKVRSE
+65 SLKEVYDRVNTD
-77 DGIAKF
+77 DGIARF
-83 NKNVGNIE
+83 NKNAGSIE
-91 KSYNFFKSQSENQDS
+91 KGYNFLK
-106 RRLRIGDKIGH
+106 
-117 ISELP
+117 SELEKQNTKRTP
-122 EVRKGAKQSISS
+122 FKRRIDENVTRPLPKAVHGANRNVFASINSN
-134 LTDKFV
+134 TA
-140 LKYDK
+140 KYDK
-145 ELTETGNKLDTE
+145 EVAETG
-157 RTDRLN
+157 DRLESERISRLSRSN
-163 KSKDYSKDP
+163 SYTKDP
-172 KYKAM
+172 NYKSM

-195 YKEYDPK
+195 YKEFDPK
-202 VNIVNKL
+202 VNIVNQL
-209 KNGKTVKDYLTSEQ
+209 KNGKTVADYLTSEQ

-232 KDKKEFDE
+232 KDKKEFDT
-240 YYDDLMKSGILQ
+240 YYDDLMKSGIEQ

-274 AASMGYWTAGLIA
+274 AASMGYWTTGLIA
-287 GTEAIGEGIHHA
+287 GTEAIGEGLHHA

-307 IPYDRDSAYTITA
+307 NPYDRENAYTITA

-328 IRGGVDNPIGKGA
+328 IRGGVDNPVGKGA

-356 LGGGAGAVAGLTA
+356 LGGAAGAVAGLTA

-443 LDTISDNAILGKFS
+443 LDTISDNAILGRFS

-463 QGYID
+463 QDYIS

-499 GVFGAGANVMSI
+499 GVFGAGGNLVSI
-511 NNNINSFNQVP
+511 NNNINSFNQAP

-578 LNELAA
+578 LNELTA
-584 IEMGDDYTGTR
+584 IEMGDDYTGAR
-595 GVDNDSYIQNNPTW
+595 GVDNDNYIQNNPTW

-615 DSLDIGNSILNNI
+615 DTIDVGNDILNNI
-628 KNTTNYRPVNSINLR
+628 KNSTDYRPSNLMNTR
-643 ETFER
+643 EVFER
-648 QKSDNSAN
+648 YNSDNSAN
-656 NNIASMDIRA
+656 HDIASMDIRA
-666 NQFAENGSRAYR
+666 DQFAENGSKAYR

-744 GDKRIGS
+744 GDKRTGS

-859 GVKSIKNRE
+859 GVKSVKNRE

-910 VDALDI
+910 IDAIDI

-944 ADALDVASAEYKN
+944 ADALDVAGTEYKN
-957 GAEIEQRDESKEQ
+957 GAEVALNKKGD
-970 KKYSESQINE
+970 KYSS
-980 LGFKNYTTKEISD
+980 LRKEISNLVV
-993 MANSKIKLIKST
+993 MAENDKTNNWSKVIIEETVNKRLAKDIQ
-1005 DELEKFLYDSN
+1005 EL
-1016 IETAYIGKVGDKL
+1016 
-1029 AERVKNDIG
+1029 IG
-1038 IDIAGKHIS
+1038 INVEGWKVTLAAGDVRHILNRHGKRGVADNSMSDYENFEDIPIINSNYEEAYYEGNTSTKYKNKDGSPAKVVSLRMPYKEGYMYVSEAVPESKTRTIHIVTVYLNKNKVLPQGLNGKSPKHNVQNGLASSTLPDNRLIQ
-1047 ITKSGI
+1047 
-1053 NHIMKGHGTSKE
+1053 NNE
-1065 VLRGQVKVEL
+1065 
-1075 KDLLKVPYI
+1075 
-1084 ITEYDNI
+1084 NI
-1091 NYDSK
+1091 NSE
-1096 NNRIIF
+1096 
-1102 NKTIDN
+1102 KTQRKRDNGTENSDID
-1108 IYTVVEAVTTKRNR
+1108 
-1122 LNTITMWINKKEVS
+1122 KE
-1136 HHAVSAKALPETP
+1136 
-1149 KTHVDMNPHED
+1149 
-1160 TLLQNNKNINGKEQ
+1160 
-1174 ENEKFS
+1174 FS

-1268 EKANKIRSELQP
+1268 EKANKIRNELQP

-1314 EKFSNDHALKAA
+1314 EKFSDDHALKAA

-1336 EIKTETTDKMQEQD
+1336 EIKTETIDKMQEQD

-1361 GDNINDISDMKR
+1361 GDNINDISNMKR
-1373 TEVISNYGSKIREA
+1373 TEIISNYGSKIREA
-1387 LLEYYQSVGDGN
+1387 LSEYYQSVGDGN
-1399 AIETVKTVKGV
+1399 ATETLKTVKGV

-1440 AEIDKNIVQEDYTK
+1440 AEIDKNIVQEDYKK
-1454 WLKGIAKEIEA
+1454 WLKGIAQEIEA

-1539 DKLQDLNLSQQQAVL
+1539 DKLQDLSVSKQQ
-1554 ENLEQRIYEIFD
+1554 EIMEDLEQRMYEIFN
-1566 NIINN
+1566 NIISN
-1571 SANTGNRY
+1571 SANTDNRY
-1579 SNVSN
+1579 SDVSN

-1657 SESKVIEELNKL
+1657 SEGKVIEELNKL
-1669 GIPVHEYEDGNEEQR
+1669 GIPVHEYTDGNEEQR

-1692 DVKFSIPQKNSDN
+1692 DVKF
-1705 ETLTEEQKEYFKKG
+1705 
-1719 FKDSKGRLL
+1719 
-1728 KLYHGTPNGNFT
+1728 
-1740 VFKDWTYLTANKSY
+1740 A
-1754 ADIYHEPGAS
+1754 
-1764 SISSGKEKINPKTYA
+1764 
-1779 VYARY
+1779 
-1784 NKVFDTR
+1784 
-1791 KAKERRIYE
+1791 
-1800 EEFNFSYGDGTPLM
+1800 
-1814 GKGLPDWTSGIDLIE
+1814 
-1829 FFEEEGY
+1829 
-1836 DYDAILLD
+1836 
-1844 EGGYPGDDGSV
+1844 
-1855 IDRGVSY
+1855 
-1862 VIKSSNQIKSIDNLT
+1862 
-1877 PTKDDDIRF
+1877 
-1886 SLSKNLSNDLDK
+1886 LSKNLSDDLDK

-1916 SRVLTEILG
+1916 SRVLTKILG

-2095 KNNKGGMKTKY
+2095 KNDKGGMKTKY

-2115 SFKSALNS
+2115 SFKSALDT

-2275 KNYADSIELSRDEGL
+2275 KNYADNIELSRDEGL

-2304 HLFSDEITNS
+2304 HLFSDEITES

-2360 AEPTFADKFKAE
+2360 EEPTFADKFRAE

-2381 KRLKEVKEGL
+2381 KKLKEVKEGL

-2419 EISNLKDIIAKSKDA
+2419 EISNLKDIISKSKDA

-2472 GLSTIS
+2472 GSSTVS

-2520 KYGRIPEGINPVRDV
+2520 KYGRVPEGINPVRDV
-2535 KVPSQTIDDTKV
+2535 KVPSQTTDDTKV

-2564 VAPIGDELIKGAYNY
+2564 VDPIGDELIKGAYNY
-2579 KVLSDN
+2579 EVLSDN
-2585 KARDYALS
+2585 KARDHALS

-2637 TKTVLKLTTEIAVQA
+2637 TRTVLKLTTEIAVQA

-2673 GFSETADIM
+2673 EFSETADIM

-2731 TREALIQNIADQIPA
+2731 VREAIIQDIADQIPA

-2802 TKAVF
+2802 TKSVF
-2807 VKNEYKNFATKD
+2807 VKGEYKNFAAKD

-2882 QANNVNVKGKGVED
+2882 QSNNVNVKGKGVED

-2935 KVVGIMLEGIMPF
+2935 KVVGTMLEGIMPF
-2948 KKTPLNVA
+2948 KKTPINVA

-3121 VPSMVGQ
+3121 VPSMAGQ
-3128 FTKTFDDTANTTYAE
+3128 FTRTFDDTVNTTYAE

-3170 GINRIDE
+3170 GINRVDE
-3177 FGNTVSSGDFFERA
+3177 FGNTVSSGDFFERVI
-3191 FENFVSPGYLQKNKD
+3191 ENFVSPGYLQKNKN
-3206 DDVYNEL
+3206 DDVYDEL

-3290 NKVYEYAKECAK
+3290 KKVYDYAKECAR
-3302 EDVFDGYTVSSNN
+3302 EDVFEGYTVPSNN
-3315 AWVKKAQSAK
+3315 AWVKKAQSAN

-3344 EADKDINGNTIKDS
+3344 EADKDVNGNTIKDS

-3372 TNSVKR
+3372 PNSVKR
-3378 HLWEDENYAEKN
+3378 HLWEEANYAEKN
-3390 MPIKWK
+3390 MPVKWK

>member
-1 MAINKG
+1 MAINK
-7 IGSSNALNER
+7 SSGNALDER
-17 MKKYNL
+17 MKKYNI
-23 GKKQESQVISSD
+23 GKESKSQVINRD
-35 IDKKLATEAFGDL
+35 ATKKFTSI
-48 PSGTMTSAMRN
+48 PSGTMTPAIRD
-59 RMAQYD
+59 RMAMYD
-65 SLKEVYDKVRSE
+65 SLKEVYDRVNTD
-77 DGIAKF
+77 DGIARF
-83 NKNVGNIE
+83 NKNAGSIE
-91 KSYNFFKSQSENQDS
+91 KGYTFLK
-106 RRLRIGDKIGH
+106 
-117 ISELP
+117 SELEKQNTKRTP
-122 EVRKGAKQSISS
+122 FKRRIDENVTRPLPKAVHGANRNVFASINSNIA
-134 LTDKFV
+134 
-140 LKYDK
+140 KYDK
-145 ELTETGNKLDTE
+145 EVAETG
-157 RTDRLN
+157 DRLESERISRLSRSN
-163 KSKDYSKDP
+163 SYTKDP
-172 KYKAM
+172 NYKSM

-232 KDKKEFDE
+232 KDKKEFDK
-240 YYDDLMKSGILQ
+240 YYDDLMKSGVLQ

-262 TKTVQSNPFNGA
+262 TKTVQSNPLNGV
-274 AASMGYWTAGLIA
+274 AASMGYWTTGVIA

-299 SNLITGSR
+299 SNFITGSR
-307 IPYDRDSAYTITA
+307 NPYDRDKAYTVTA
-320 NRQNLNQA
+320 NRQILNQA
-328 IRGGVDNPIGKGA
+328 ILGGVENPIGKGA
-341 VDVALSMGDTLARMP
+341 ADVALSMGDTLARMP
-356 LGGGAGAVAGLTA
+356 LGGAAGAVAGLTA

-443 LDTISDNAILGKFS
+443 LDTISDNAILGRFS

-463 QGYID
+463 QDYIS

-499 GVFGAGANVMSI
+499 GVFGAGGNLVSI
-511 NNNINSFNQVP
+511 NKNINSFNQAP

-584 IEMGDDYTGTR
+584 IEMGDDYTGAR
-595 GVDNDSYIQNNPTW
+595 GVDNDNYIQNNPTW

-615 DSLDIGNSILNNI
+615 DTIDVGNDILNNI
-628 KNTTNYRPVNSINLR
+628 KNSTDYRPSNLMNTR
-643 ETFER
+643 EVFER
-648 QKSDNSAN
+648 YKSDNSAN
-656 NNIASMDIRA
+656 HDIASMDIRA
-666 NQFAENGSRAYR
+666 DQFAENGSRAYR

-744 GDKRIGS
+744 GDKRTGS

-859 GVKSIKNRE
+859 GVKSVKNRE

-910 VDALDI
+910 IDALDI

-944 ADALDVASAEYKN
+944 ADALDVASREYKN
-957 GAEIEQRDESKEQ
+957 GAEVEQRGELKEQ

-993 MANSKIKLIKST
+993 MANSKIKLIKSA
-1005 DELEKFLYDSN
+1005 DELENFLYDSN

-1029 AERVKNDIG
+1029 AERIKNDID

-1091 NYDSK
+1091 SYNSK

-1102 NKTIDN
+1102 NKTIGN
-1108 IYTVVEAVTTKRNR
+1108 TYTVVEAVTTKRNR
-1122 LNTITMWINKKEVS
+1122 LNTITMWVNKKEAS
-1136 HHAVSAKALPETP
+1136 HHAVNAKAFPGTS

-1160 TLLQNNKNINGKEQ
+1160 TILQNNQNINSKEQ

-1268 EKANKIRSELQP
+1268 EKANKIRNELQP

-1314 EKFSNDHALKAA
+1314 EKFSDDHALKAA

-1361 GDNINDISDMKR
+1361 GDNINDISNMKR
-1373 TEVISNYGSKIREA
+1373 TEIISNYGSKIREA
-1387 LLEYYQSVGDGN
+1387 LSEYYQSVGDRN

-1454 WLKGIAKEIEA
+1454 WLKGIAQEIEA

-1499 SMLAQ
+1499 SMLVQ

-1539 DKLQDLNLSQQQAVL
+1539 DKLQDLSVSKQQEIL
-1554 ENLEQRIYEIFD
+1554 ENLEQRLYEIFD
-1566 NIINN
+1566 NIISN
-1571 SANTGNRY
+1571 SANTNNRY

-1650 KYAVVPN
+1650 KYAVVPD
-1657 SESKVIEELNKL
+1657 SEGKVIEELNKL
-1669 GIPVHEYEDGNEEQR
+1669 GIPVHEYTDGNEEQR

-1692 DVKFSIPQKNSDN
+1692 DVKF
-1705 ETLTEEQKEYFKKG
+1705 
-1719 FKDSKGRLL
+1719 
-1728 KLYHGTPNGNFT
+1728 
-1740 VFKDWTYLTANKSY
+1740 A
-1754 ADIYHEPGAS
+1754 
-1764 SISSGKEKINPKTYA
+1764 
-1779 VYARY
+1779 
-1784 NKVFDTR
+1784 
-1791 KAKERRIYE
+1791 
-1800 EEFNFSYGDGTPLM
+1800 
-1814 GKGLPDWTSGIDLIE
+1814 
-1829 FFEEEGY
+1829 
-1836 DYDAILLD
+1836 
-1844 EGGYPGDDGSV
+1844 
-1855 IDRGVSY
+1855 
-1862 VIKSSNQIKSIDNLT
+1862 
-1877 PTKDDDIRF
+1877 
-1886 SLSKNLSNDLDK
+1886 LSKNLSDDLDK

-1916 SRVLTEILG
+1916 SRVLTKILG

-2115 SFKSALNS
+2115 SFKSALDT

-2188 TYDKAI
+2188 TYDKSI

-2204 YINKYEGQNTD
+2204 YINKYEGKNTD

-2229 SKSKNIDSS
+2229 SKSQNIDSS

-2275 KNYADSIELSRDEGL
+2275 KNYADNIELSRDEGL

-2304 HLFSDEITNS
+2304 HLFSDEITES
-2314 PDKLTRILDFIEETK
+2314 TDKLTRILDFIEETK

-2360 AEPTFADKFKAE
+2360 EEPTFADKFRAE

-2381 KRLKEVKEGL
+2381 KKLKEVKEGL

-2406 RKRLEASLKKYNT
+2406 RKRLEASLKKYNN

-2434 KRVAELERE
+2434 KKVAELERE

-2458 SNVSVQEKMLVNQA
+2458 GNVSVQEKMLVNQA

-2478 QLRNSTSKAINRVSQ
+2478 QLRNSTSKAINRASQ
-2493 NPYIADRSEG
+2493 NPYIADRTEG
-2503 EGYAVAGINKA
+2503 DGYAVAGINKA

-2535 KVPSQTIDDTKV
+2535 KVPTQTTDDTKV

-2564 VAPIGDELIKGAYNY
+2564 VDPIGDELIKGAYNY
-2579 KVLSDN
+2579 EVLSDD
-2585 KARDYALS
+2585 KARDHALN

-2622 ALAELLLKEASKRKD
+2622 ALAELLLKEASKKKD
-2637 TKTVLKLTTEIAVQA
+2637 TRTVLKLTTEIAVQA

-2731 TREALIQNIADQIPA
+2731 TREAIIQDIADQIPA

-2935 KVVGIMLEGIMPF
+2935 KVVGIMLEGIIPF

-3121 VPSMVGQ
+3121 VPSMAGQ
-3128 FTKTFDDTANTTYAE
+3128 FTRTLDDTVNTTYAE

-3151 QTFWQ
+3151 QAFWQ

-3170 GINRIDE
+3170 GINRVDE
-3177 FGNTVSSGDFFERA
+3177 FGNTVSSGDFFERVI
-3191 FENFVSPGYLQKNKD
+3191 ENFVSPGYLQKNKN
-3206 DDVYNEL
+3206 DDVYDEL

-3290 NKVYEYAKECAK
+3290 KKVYDYAKECAR
-3302 EDVFDGYTVSSNN
+3302 EDVFEGYTVPSNN
-3315 AWVKKAQSAK
+3315 AWVKKAQSAN

-3344 EADKDINGNTIKDS
+3344 EADKDVNGNTIKDS

-3372 TNSVKR
+3372 PNSVKR
-3378 HLWEDENYAEKN
+3378 HLWEEANYAEKN
-3390 MPIKWK
+3390 MPVKWK